1 LIFEDIVAV
10 LKKQREYDN
19 ISKFLNFRDLREVT
33 IMLKIPIGKDE
44 NGNEVYVATIGLDRR
59 ENAITNKKLAINQQ
73 AAIDKARN
81 ELRKLRETYPNVIIY

>member
-1 LIFEDIVAV
+1 
-10 LKKQREYDN
+10 
-19 ISKFLNFRDLREVT
+19 
-33 IMLKIPIGKDE
+33 MLKIPIGKDE
-44 NGNEVYVATIGLDRR
+44 NGNEVCVTTIGLDRR